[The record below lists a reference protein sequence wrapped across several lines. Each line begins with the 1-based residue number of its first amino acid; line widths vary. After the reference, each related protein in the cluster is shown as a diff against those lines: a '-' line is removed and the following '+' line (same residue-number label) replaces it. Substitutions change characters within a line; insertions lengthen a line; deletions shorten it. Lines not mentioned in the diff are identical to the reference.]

1 MVRLVGLRC
10 CPPWRCSARGR
21 GRHCLRGPMLRGRL
35 PFLGEAR
42 GTLLTFA
49 PAFPTRPGPAA
60 RTPVW
65 MPIRAASTF
74 PTSRCGVQRSPDQ
87 PGGPSFLSWGCPK
100 IPSVVLLSG
109 ESTPG
114 VDRRLPVVRLLRDEN
129 ARSHPCSD
137 LVVWCHLA
145 GFLLPAGARVLQR
158 ASDHGVHRVSADGG
172 GRSGAC
178 TPSLPA
184 PSRFP
189 AMLSCPSKRSL
200 RSQRQGSFLRRLPAG
215 SRHRSS
221 CHQANVHRDPCP
233 PVVTVASRMGSCLL
247 IRAAPTRPQGVAP
260 CPGPL
265 RQPRCRC
272 CHPVL
277 PWAWM
282 FSRRRARKRAH
293 VRETSGTSKTVREE
307 IGRAHV

>member
-74 PTSRCGVQRSPDQ
+74 LTSRCGVQRSPDQ

-100 IPSVVLLSG
+100 IPSVVLASG

-129 ARSHPCSD
+129 ARPHPCSD
-137 LVVWCHLA
+137 LVVWYHLA
-145 GFLLPAGARVLQR
+145 GLLLPAGARVLQR

-172 GRSGAC
+172 GRSSARA
-178 TPSLPA
+178 PSLPA
-184 PSRFP
+184 LSRFP
-189 AMLSCPSKRSL
+189 AMRSCPSKPSL
-200 RSQRQGSFLRRLPAG
+200 RSQRRGSFLRRPPAG
-215 SRHRSS
+215 SRHQSS
-221 CHQANVHRDPCP
+221 CH
-233 PVVTVASRMGSCLL
+233 
-247 IRAAPTRPQGVAP
+247 
-260 CPGPL
+260 
-265 RQPRCRC
+265 
-272 CHPVL
+272 
-277 PWAWM
+277 
-282 FSRRRARKRAH
+282 
-293 VRETSGTSKTVREE
+293 
-307 IGRAHV
+307 